1 MAPFVRGLGLDP
13 EINLGIDRGLNVSHA
28 HSLVYITGSGDL
40 YETGRLRAAKGG
52 IREQRLPSSLRL
64 CLQGGH

>member
-1 MAPFVRGLGLDP
+1 MAPFARRLFQTQISP
-13 EINLGIDRGLNVSHA
+13 HA
-28 HSLVYITGSGDL
+28 HSLVLII
-40 YETGRLRAAKGG
+40 GRATFKKPAGFAPQNGG